1 MQITVVGLGYV
12 GLVTA
17 TCLARMGQRVV
28 GLESDR
34 SRIRALESGKTP
46 FYEPHLQGE
55 LTLQRDEGRLSFTS
69 TPSAAFRGAEAIL
82 VCVGTPS
89 RPTGEADLTAVN
101 AVVDAIADHLDG
113 RAVVALRSTVPV
125 GTTRRTE
132 ARLNERLPRHG
143 GSSSVPIVANPEF
156 LRTGRA
162 LDDFLRPSRVVLGHT
177 EVATDEDIELL
188 ARLYRPLEAPIHVF
202 DAESAELVKNA
213 GNAYLAMRISY
224 VNELAALCEATGAS
238 IRSVITGIASDP
250 RIGEDY
256 LRPGLGYGGSCLPKD
271 VRSLISMGIEHGS
284 PMELAQAVDHVNAA
298 QPIRVADSLA
308 AQLGT
313 LDGSRVA
320 LLGLAFKPDTDDIRD
335 SPALALARELR
346 NRGAEVVGCDPQ
358 AADRVAAV
366 EPWIRLVDAPREAA
380 RGADAVVLATE
391 WPEYVTFDLAALAGV
406 MRGRVLM
413 DGRNALDPAR
423 ADAAGLTYLSIG
435 GAASL
440 S

>member
-1 MQITVVGLGYV
+1 MRITVVGLGYV

-17 TCLARMGQRVV
+17 TCLARMGQRVT

-34 SRIRALESGKTP
+34 SRIRALESGRTP

-55 LTLQRDEGRLSFTS
+55 LALQRDEGRLSFTS

-82 VCVGTPS
+82 ICVGTPS
-89 RPTGEADLTAVN
+89 LPSGEADLAAVN
-101 AVVDAIADHLDG
+101 LVVDAIADHLDG

-132 ARLNERLPRHG
+132 ARLNERLPDRG
-143 GSSSVPIVANPEF
+143 GSSVPIVANPEF

-162 LDDFLRPSRVVLGHT
+162 LEDFLHPSRVVLGHT
-177 EVATDEDIELL
+177 EVAQDEDIELL
-188 ARLYRPLEAPIHVF
+188 ATLYRPLEAPIHVF

-213 GNAYLAMRISY
+213 ANAYLAMRISFA
-224 VNELAALCEATGAS
+224 NELAALCEATGAS
-238 IRSVITGIASDP
+238 VGSVITGIGSDP
-250 RIGEDY
+250 RIGEHY

-271 VRSLISMGIEHGS
+271 VRSLISMGTQHGS
-284 PMELAQAVDHVNAA
+284 PMELSEVVDRVNAA
-298 QPIRVADSLA
+298 QPLRVADSLDERI
-308 AQLGT
+308 GT
-313 LDGSRVA
+313 LKGSRIA

-346 NRGAEVVGCDPQ
+346 DRGAEVVGCDPQ
-358 AADRVAAV
+358 ATDRVAEL
-366 EPWIRLVDAPREAA
+366 EPWIRLVEGPREAA

-391 WPEYVTFDLAALAGV
+391 WPEYVTLDLAVIADV
-406 MRGRVLM
+406 MRGRLLI

-423 ADAAGLTYLSIG
+423 ADSAGLTYVSIG
-435 GAASL
+435 GPPPAP
-440 S
+440 